1 MATISASV
9 TPDAPP
15 LLTLTVTD
23 LKNWAYC
30 PRVVYY
36 TTFLARRPTTFKMD
50 DGRASHEHTTELEER
65 RSLRAYGL
73 RDGERRYHVHLKS
86 ERLGLSGLLDME
98 IVTADEAIPVEFKTT
113 SGVSQN
119 HKVQLA
125 AYAALVAEAEPR
137 PVRRG
142 YIYLIP
148 ARRAQRVDV
157 TPELT
162 ATVTRMLA
170 EARQCLVGEI
180 KPPPTDVRQRCRDC
194 EFRRYCADL

>member
-1 MATISASV
+1 MATASV
-9 TPDAPP
+9 NVTRDAPL

-50 DGRASHEHTTELEER
+50 DGRARHAHTTELEER

-73 RDGERRYHVHLKS
+73 REGERRYHVHLRS
-86 ERLGLSGLLDME
+86 ERLGLSGLLDMV

-113 SGVSQN
+113 GGVSQN
-119 HKVQLA
+119 HRVQLA
-125 AYAALVAEAEPR
+125 AYAALVAEAGPR

-157 TPELT
+157 TPEMT
-162 ATVTRMLA
+162 ATVERMLA
-170 EARQCLVGEI
+170 EARQCLIGET
-180 KPPPTDVRQRCRDC
+180 KPPPTEVRQRCRDC